1 MKFVL
6 GGDFQKGSLN
16 HVTGYSATAQCTGK
30 PSYLEPNS
38 QSMQKT
44 IEGLLVL
51 ELLATN
57 GMLEKEARTYLERI
71 RNSMQKPIEGLSTR
85 ASHQTQTAT
94 NNRHIQT
101 LIPSDTTLISAT
113 NASKTVL
120 ANYAKSSQ
128 KQMQRRTHTGC
139 SVKGESNRLE
149 NTRIQNDTTHRQ
161 QQRRAHKNKRKRF
174 TKRQTNTTKRPDTL
188 RRLENGSA

>member
-1 MKFVL
+1 M

-120 ANYAKSSQ
+120 ANYAKPSKKHATPHSQ
-128 KQMQRRTHTGC
+128 EYG
-139 SVKGESNRLE
+139 VKGEQNRKHA
-149 NTRIQNDTTHRQ
+149 RIQNDTMHRQ
-161 QQRRAHKNKRKRF
+161 TATHTKNKRKRF